1 MANILLEY
9 ETLKRE
15 LDFASTDADRTGKTI
30 IQVGSATCE
39 KAAGSDI
46 TRNEFLK
53 LIRASGRN
61 DILVKQTGCTGRCSQ
76 EPIVSVFVPNQIPV
90 KYSKVTVDKVNEIF
104 NEHILKGSPVTK
116 YMLDK
121 HTNLLCKWVVT
132 IFASKH
138 SSPEF
143 YERWGK
149 KINSILDEYGIYYD
163 VRVLYGGE
171 IEIRHRSS
179 SEFDGILMVFP
190 ENVLYGFSDEED
202 LHKIIKGQ
210 FIDQVL
216 VKENHVFAR
225 DIVEKYIK
233 FYGDLSFFNKQ
244 NRITLRNCGIIDPE
258 SLVDYI
264 HAQGYEALAH
274 VLFKGNPVWVIDE
287 IMKSGLRGRGGGG
300 YPTGLKW
307 KLTRESNPDP
317 IKYVICN
324 ADEGDP
330 GAFMDRSAL
339 EGDPFSIIEGMT
351 IGAYAIGACKG
362 YIYVRAE
369 YPLAIKRLENAIQE
383 ARKFGLLGDNILGS
397 GFSFDIEIRLG
408 AGAFV
413 CGEETALIQSIEG
426 KRGQPIFRPPY
437 PSVKGLWGHPTN
449 INNVETWANVPAI
462 ILYGADWF
470 NKIGTEGSKGT
481 KVFALAGKVKNTG
494 LVEVPMGTTLREIIY
509 DIGGGIPNGREL
521 KAVQTGGPSGG
532 CIPASKIDTP
542 VDYETLK
549 EVGSMMGS
557 GGMIVLDDTDC
568 IVATCKFFLE
578 FTKDESCGK
587 CLPCREGTVRMLEI
601 LERITSGD
609 AVLEDLDKLERLG
622 RLMQKTSLCGLGQ
635 SAPNPVL
642 SSLQNFREEFEIH
655 IKEKRCPTQKCTK
668 LIKYI
673 IEPDKCTGCTVC
685 ARRCPVNCII
695 GNKRMPH
702 EIIQDQCI
710 KCGECYNSCKF
721 DAIIKI

>member
-1 MANILLEY
+1 MANVLLEY
-9 ETLKRE
+9 ENLKKE

-39 KAAGSDI
+39 KAAGSDVV
-46 TRNEFLK
+46 RDEFLK

-61 DILVKQTGCTGRCSQ
+61 DIVIKQTGCTGRCAQ
-76 EPIVSVFVPNQIPV
+76 EPIVTVFVPNQIAV
-90 KYSKVTVDKVNEIF
+90 KYSKVNIEKVDEIF
-104 NEHILKGSPVTK
+104 SEHIIQGNPLIKF
-116 YMLDK
+116 MLDK
-121 HTNLLCKWVVT
+121 HTNLLCKWVMT
-132 IFASKH
+132 LFSTKR
-138 SSPEF
+138 SSDEF
-143 YERWGK
+143 LKKWGK
-149 KINSILDEYGIYYD
+149 KINKILEDYGLYYD

-171 IEIRHRSS
+171 IESRHRSS
-179 SEFDGILMVFP
+179 NEYDGNLMIFP
-190 ENVLYGFSDEED
+190 ENILYGFSSEED
-202 LHKIIKGQ
+202 IRRIIEGH
-210 FIDQVL
+210 FINNDV

-225 DIVEKYIK
+225 DLVEKYIK

-274 VLFKGNPVWVIDE
+274 MLFKGNPDWIIDE
-287 IMKSGLRGRGGGG
+287 IIKSGLRGRGGGG
-300 YPTGLKW
+300 FPTGLKW
-307 KLTRESNPDP
+307 KITRNSSDDP
-317 IKYVICN
+317 VKYVICN

-351 IGAYAIGACKG
+351 IGGYAMGAVKG
-362 YIYVRAE
+362 FIYVRAE
-369 YPLAIKRLENAIQE
+369 YPLAIKRLENAIKE
-383 ARKFGLLGDNILGS
+383 AHKFNLLGKNILGS
-397 GFSFDIEIRLG
+397 DFSFDIEIRLG

-426 KRGQPIFRPPY
+426 KRGQPKFRPPY
-437 PSVKGLWGHPTN
+437 PSVKGLWGHPTS

-462 ILYGADWF
+462 LLYGSEWF
-470 NKIGTEGSKGT
+470 SSIGTEGSKGT

-509 DIGGGIPNGREL
+509 DIGGGIPNGYEL

-532 CIPASKIDTP
+532 CIPADKIDTP
-542 VDYETLK
+542 VDYESLK
-549 EVGSMMGS
+549 SIGSMMGS
-557 GGMIVLDDTDC
+557 GGMIVLDETDC
-568 IVATCKFFLE
+568 IVSTCKFFLE

-601 LERITSGD
+601 LEKITNGT
-609 AVLEDLDKLERLG
+609 AVLEDLDKLRRLG
-622 RLMQKTSLCGLGQ
+622 KLMKQSSLCGLGQ

-642 SSLQNFREEFEIH
+642 SSLDNYYDEFVTH
-655 IKEKRCPTQKCTK
+655 ITEQRCPTQRCTK
-668 LIKYI
+668 LIHYTI
-673 IEPDKCTGCTVC
+673 DPEKCNGCTVC
-685 ARRCPVNCII
+685 ARRCPSYCIT
-695 GNKRMPH
+695 GTKRQPH
-702 EIIQDQCI
+702 EIMQDRCI
-710 KCGECYNSCKF
+710 KCGECYNACKF